1 MTNCVY
7 LRLGAIRFETPE
19 TKMKKTS
26 RSKLIAQKTIFAT
39 FKILQA
45 NGGEMRGKDVVD
57 KIRDTVDFDEYEN
70 HVYEKTGYVRWESI
84 LHFYTIDCMKAGYLR
99 KQTGIWYLTQE
110 GEEAIKLGPEKLLE
124 TATKKYRE
132 WDAKSKS
139 EKSKSKTSEID
150 DDIDIQE
157 EDVAQKQSALLEQY
171 ETRAMEGIR
180 EYVISKNP
188 YEFQDLVAILL
199 KSMGYHI
206 SHISPKGKDGGIDI
220 IAYTDPLGVKPPRII
235 VQVKHRPESKI
246 SSDDIQ
252 RLAGTMKRSS
262 DVGIFVTSGEF
273 SSYSINEAR
282 TTDKHIELIDF
293 ERFLSLWEQY
303 YNKMTDDEKNKLP
316 LHPIYFLGSNE

>member
-1 MTNCVY
+1 M
-7 LRLGAIRFETPE
+7 
-19 TKMKKTS
+19 
-26 RSKLIAQKTIFAT
+26 
-39 FKILQA
+39 
-45 NGGEMRGKDVVD
+45 
-57 KIRDTVDFDEYEN
+57 
-70 HVYEKTGYVRWESI
+70 
-84 LHFYTIDCMKAGYLR
+84 
-99 KQTGIWYLTQE
+99 WYLTEE
-110 GEEAIKLGPEKLLE
+110 GEEAIKLGPEKLLQV
-124 TATKKYRE
+124 ATRKYRE
-132 WDAKSKS
+132 WNASIKKQKDKFAGD
-139 EKSKSKTSEID
+139 ETD
-150 DDIDIQE
+150 DDIELQE
-157 EDVAQKQSALLEQY
+157 EDVAQKQSALLDQY

-180 EYVISKNP
+180 EFVTSKNP

-206 SHISPKGKDGGIDI
+206 SHISPKGRDGGIDI

-293 ERFLSLWEQY
+293 ERFLNLWQHY
-303 YNKMTDDEKNKLP
+303 YTKMTDDEKNKLP

>member
-1 MTNCVY
+1 
-7 LRLGAIRFETPE
+7 
-19 TKMKKTS
+19 MKKTS
-26 RSKLIAQKTIFAT
+26 KSKLIAQKTIFAT
-39 FKILQA
+39 FTILKD

-57 KIRDTVDFDEYEN
+57 KIRETVEFDDYEN

-84 LHFYTIDCMKAGYLR
+84 LHFYTIDCMKAGFLR

-110 GEEAIKLGPEKLLE
+110 GEEAMKLGPEKLLE

-132 WDAKSKS
+132 WDAKK
-139 EKSKSKTSEID
+139 KIGKNKTSED
-150 DDIDIQE
+150 DLEDDIELQE
-157 EDVAQKQSALLEQY
+157 EDNAQKQSALLEQY
-171 ETRAMEGIR
+171 ESRAIEGIR
-180 EYVISKNP
+180 EFVSSRNP

-199 KSMGYHI
+199 KAMSYHI

-273 SSYSINEAR
+273 SQYSINEAR

-293 ERFLSLWEQY
+293 ERFLTLWQQY
-303 YNKMTDDEKNKLP
+303 YSKMTDDEKNKLP

>member
-1 MTNCVY
+1 
-7 LRLGAIRFETPE
+7 
-19 TKMKKTS
+19 MKKVS
-26 RSKLIAQKTIFAT
+26 KSKLIAQKTIYAT
-39 FKILQA
+39 FKILKEY
-45 NGGEMRGKDVVD
+45 GGEMRGKDVID
-57 KIRDTVDFDEYEN
+57 KIRETINFDDYEN
-70 HVYEKTGYVRWESI
+70 HIYEKTGYVRWESI
-84 LHFYTIDCMKAGYLR
+84 LHFYTIDCMKAGFLR
-99 KQTGIWYLTQE
+99 KQTGIWYLTEE
-110 GEEAIKLGPEKLLE
+110 GEEAIKLGQEKLLE

-132 WDAKSKS
+132 WNAKFKN
-139 EKSKSKTSEID
+139 EKNKNPIHEIEE
-150 DDIDIQE
+150 DIDLGKDE
-157 EDVAQKQSALLEQY
+157 SQKQSALLEQY
-171 ETRAMEGIR
+171 ETRATEGIR
-180 EYVISKNP
+180 EFVSSKNP

-252 RLAGTMKRSS
+252 KLAGTMKRSS

-282 TTDKHIELIDF
+282 TMDKHIELIDF
-293 ERFLSLWEQY
+293 ERFLTLWQQY
-303 YNKMTDDEKNKLP
+303 YNKMSDDEKNKLP

>member
-1 MTNCVY
+1 
-7 LRLGAIRFETPE
+7 
-19 TKMKKTS
+19 MKKIARS
-26 RSKLIAQKTIFAT
+26 RLIAQKVIFAT
-39 FKILQA
+39 FKILQN
-45 NGGEMRGKDVVD
+45 NGGQMRGKDVVD
-57 KIRDTVDFDEYEN
+57 RIRETVDFDEYAS

-84 LHFYTIDCMKAGYLR
+84 LHFYTIDCMKAGFLI
-99 KQTGIWYLTQE
+99 KKTGVWYLTEE
-110 GEEAIKLGPEKLLE
+110 GEEAIKLGPEKLLQV
-124 TATKKYRE
+124 ATRKYRE
-132 WDAKSKS
+132 WNASIKKQKDKFAGD
-139 EKSKSKTSEID
+139 ETD
-150 DDIDIQE
+150 DDIELQE
-157 EDVAQKQSALLEQY
+157 EDVAQKQSALLDQY

-180 EYVISKNP
+180 EFVTSKNP

-206 SHISPKGKDGGIDI
+206 SHISPKGRDGGIDI

-293 ERFLSLWEQY
+293 ERFLNLWQHY
-303 YNKMTDDEKNKLP
+303 YTKMTDDEKNKLP